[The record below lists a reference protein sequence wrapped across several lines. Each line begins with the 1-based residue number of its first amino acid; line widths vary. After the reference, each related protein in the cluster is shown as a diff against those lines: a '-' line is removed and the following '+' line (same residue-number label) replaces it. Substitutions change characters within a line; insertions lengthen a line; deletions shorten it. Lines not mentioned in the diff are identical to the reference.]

1 MNTGDTHY
9 IKRMNRRIIIENV
22 IKHVSLSRSEL
33 SRITGLNKATISS
46 QVGELMEEGHIVE
59 RETGASVTRGRKPIM
74 IEINERAGFTI
85 GIDIDE
91 QVTNILCCDLKGQL
105 IHRQSVALDT
115 HYFDEMT
122 ESLLHILKEDILPA
136 GSLLQEIPLVGIGVG
151 IHGIVNNDHQIV
163 FTPKQEWID
172 EDIKSRLEQE
182 MNVPVFIDNSANLS
196 VFAEQVYYEQVSDL
210 FCLTLHSGIGL
221 GIIKDF
227 NIYRGFQGFAGE
239 IGHMIVEP
247 NGLPCPCGNHGCWE
261 MYASNKALL
270 KNLHQDAAQL
280 STESMAALFHK
291 EVQGSVLDDYLD
303 YLALGLN
310 NVINIFNPERI
321 VINSAL
327 FSARPELL
335 ADLISRFHSKFN
347 NYDEL
352 KISRLNEDACA
363 YGAAALAFKGFFDIT
378 IVDHSKRH
386 SEQMNVDLV

>member
-46 QVGELMEEGHIVE
+46 QVGELMEEGYIVE

-85 GIDIDE
+85 GIDIDD
-91 QVTNILCCDLKGQL
+91 QITNILCCDLKGQL
-105 IHRQSVALDT
+105 IHRRSVTLNT
-115 HYFDEMT
+115 HDFEEMT
-122 ESLLHILKEDILPA
+122 TSLINIIKEDILPS
-136 GSLLQEIPLVGIGVG
+136 GSLLQDIPLIGIGVG
-151 IHGIVNNDHQIV
+151 IHGIVNNDHQII
-163 FTPKQEWID
+163 FTPKQEWAD
-172 EDIKSRLEQE
+172 KDIKSRLEQE
-182 MNVPVFIDNSANLS
+182 MNVPVFVDNSANLS

-210 FCLTLHSGIGL
+210 FCLTLYSGIGL

-227 NIYRGFQGFAGE
+227 DIYRGFQGFAGE

-247 NGLPCPCGNHGCWE
+247 DGLPCPCGNHGCWE
-261 MYASNKALL
+261 LYASNKALL
-270 KNLHQDAAQL
+270 KQLDQDSASLTAERLDILFHQD
-280 STESMAALFHK
+280 
-291 EVQGSVLDDYLD
+291 VQGTILEDYLN

-335 ADLISRFHSKFN
+335 SHLTDRFQSKFN

-352 KISRLNEDACA
+352 KISRLNEEACA
-363 YGAAALAFKGFFDIT
+363 YGAAALAFKEFFDIT

-386 SEQMNVDLV
+386 SQQMKMDA

>member
-46 QVGELMEEGHIVE
+46 QVGELMEEGYIVE

-91 QVTNILCCDLKGQL
+91 QITNILCCDLKGQL
-105 IHRQSVALDT
+105 IHRRSVTLNT
-115 HYFDEMT
+115 HDFEEMT
-122 ESLLHILKEDILPA
+122 GSLLNILKEEILPA
-136 GSLLQEIPLVGIGVG
+136 GSLLQDIPLVGIGVG
-151 IHGIVNNDHQIV
+151 IHGIVNNDHQII
-163 FTPKQEWID
+163 FTPKQEWAD
-172 EDIKSRLEQE
+172 KDIKSRLEQE
-182 MNVPVFIDNSANLS
+182 MNVPVFVDNSANLS

-227 NIYRGFQGFAGE
+227 DIYRGFQGFAGE

-247 NGLPCPCGNHGCWE
+247 DGLLCPCGNHGCWE
-261 MYASNKALL
+261 LYASNKALL
-270 KNLHQDAAQL
+270 KHLNQDAASL
-280 STESMAALFHK
+280 TAEGLDTLFHK
-291 EVQGSVLDDYLD
+291 DVQGTILEDYLN

-335 ADLISRFHSKFN
+335 SALTSRLQSKFN

-363 YGAAALAFKGFFDIT
+363 YGATALAFKEFFDIT

-386 SEQMNVDLV
+386 SQQ